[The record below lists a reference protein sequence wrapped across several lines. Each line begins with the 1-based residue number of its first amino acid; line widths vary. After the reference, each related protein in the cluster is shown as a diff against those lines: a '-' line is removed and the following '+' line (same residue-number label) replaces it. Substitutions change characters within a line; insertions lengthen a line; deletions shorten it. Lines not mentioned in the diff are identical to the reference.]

1 MRGCSSST
9 ASRWEYEPRTFPL
22 RWDDEGRV
30 VEAVT
35 PDFYLV
41 DLDLYLEITT
51 MRQAH
56 VTRKARKL
64 RELAE
69 RYPEV
74 RVKLFV
80 RRDIERLARRHGI
93 ADEVRRVTGRGP
105 AAVGQAPALLDAT
118 AIALRVRTVRRLAG
132 TTPTATSC
140 CWRCCRRAARSPRR
154 SRAASRVR
162 HDLDAI
168 ADLPVRRERARA
180 AQVTRAPAVAIAR
193 PRPSSSST
201 PSPTRA

>member
-1 MRGCSSST
+1 MTPPVYRCFRGGRPPRF
-9 ASRWEYEPRTFPL
+9 ASPAERTCARLFEFYGLAWEYEPRTFPL

-30 VEAVT
+30 IEAVT

-69 RYPEV
+69 RYPGV

-80 RRDIERLARRHGI
+80 RRDLERLAHRHGI
-93 ADEVRRVTGRGP
+93 ADEV
-105 AAVGQAPALLDAT
+105 AA
-118 AIALRVRTVRRLAG
+118 
-132 TTPTATSC
+132 
-140 CWRCCRRAARSPRR
+140 
-154 SRAASRVR
+154 
-162 HDLDAI
+162 
-168 ADLPVRRERARA
+168 
-180 AQVTRAPAVAIAR
+180 
-193 PRPSSSST
+193 
-201 PSPTRA
+201 

>member
-1 MRGCSSST
+1 MGTDDPPVYRCFRGDAPPRF
-9 ASRWEYEPRTFPL
+9 ASPAERTCARLFEFYGLAWEYEPRTFPL

-30 VEAVT
+30 IEAVT

-69 RYPEV
+69 RYPGV

-93 ADEVRRVTGRGP
+93 ADEV
-105 AAVGQAPALLDAT
+105 AA
-118 AIALRVRTVRRLAG
+118 
-132 TTPTATSC
+132 
-140 CWRCCRRAARSPRR
+140 
-154 SRAASRVR
+154 
-162 HDLDAI
+162 
-168 ADLPVRRERARA
+168 
-180 AQVTRAPAVAIAR
+180 
-193 PRPSSSST
+193 
-201 PSPTRA
+201 

>member
-1 MRGCSSST
+1 MGTDDPPVYRCFRG
-9 ASRWEYEPRTFPL
+9 ASPPRFASPAERTCARLFEFYGMAWEYEPRTFPL

-69 RYPEV
+69 RYPGV

-93 ADEVRRVTGRGP
+93 PDGV
-105 AAVGQAPALLDAT
+105 AA
-118 AIALRVRTVRRLAG
+118 
-132 TTPTATSC
+132 
-140 CWRCCRRAARSPRR
+140 
-154 SRAASRVR
+154 
-162 HDLDAI
+162 
-168 ADLPVRRERARA
+168 
-180 AQVTRAPAVAIAR
+180 
-193 PRPSSSST
+193 
-201 PSPTRA
+201 